1 MCASLIAAMFFVTF
15 NSFGR
20 SSMSV
25 DEIPIKMMAKNP
37 DASPMDMFPKE
48 ISGSQVMR
56 FPSRSYLIFPGRS
69 DPPHVHSGQSLSP
82 WVVELV
88 VVVVIRSPPEELV
101 EVCDDVE
108 VDVVDDM

>member
-1 MCASLIAAMFFVTF
+1 M
-15 NSFGR
+15 N
-20 SSMSV
+20 V
-25 DEIPIKMMAKNP
+25 DEIPIKMRAKNP

-56 FPSRSYLIFPGRS
+56 SPSRSYLILPRRERS
-69 DPPHVHSGQSLSP
+69 PTRAGGQSLSP